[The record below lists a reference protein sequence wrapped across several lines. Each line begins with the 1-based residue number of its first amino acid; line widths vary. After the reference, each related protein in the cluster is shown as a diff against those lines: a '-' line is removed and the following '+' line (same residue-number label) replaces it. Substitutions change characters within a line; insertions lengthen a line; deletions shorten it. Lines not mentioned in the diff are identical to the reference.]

1 MMSPGSDGI
10 SRSIHFGPRPRRL
23 VAKIADFRSANT
35 GSIPVGAIGFDFPR
49 TSTAHEPEIDLGP
62 LTLKTFGIM
71 FALGFLGAGAVSAR
85 RFKELGKP
93 PDWAYEM
100 IFAGLIGGIVGAR
113 ALLPRSRTGT
123 KSSAISLG
131 NLFSGS
137 GLVWY
142 GGAIGGASRLRLG
155 LATRLPRASRCSTL
169 RGHAARAR
177 YALGRIGCQVSGDG
191 DYGKAWDGPWAMAYP
206 HGTKPIDTPVQPT
219 PIYETLAMG
228 LVAYFLWRL
237 RDRVQPG
244 VLFAI
249 YLVFAGTE
257 RLLVEFIRR
266 NTPEFL
272 GLTQPQ
278 LISVGDDDRRRR
290 LAGGKGPPRRAH
302 ARRRRRDR
310 AEQGAGLAVLPPRSV
325 PTGPAGPVE
334 HDVVLGDLKTHL
346 AGQPIDGLLEL
357 LVVERNHPPAD
368 IADEVMVMIASGHE
382 RLVPGDSLADLQSPH
397 ELHVG
402 QQLERPVDAREPHA
416 VALPPQAGL
425 DLRGGER
432 ARLLRQQVDNRQPRL
447 TLPEPR
453 RLQLVDRAL
462 APCGPRIVH
471 RVRAYPGSR
480 PPAAGPV
487 PRMRRDA
494 RTAQAPMLTSA

>member
-1 MMSPGSDGI
+1 MQ
-10 SRSIHFGPRPRRL
+10 
-23 VAKIADFRSANT
+23 
-35 GSIPVGAIGFDFPR
+35 
-49 TSTAHEPEIDLGP
+49 PEIHLGP
-62 LTLKTFGIM
+62 LTLQTFGIA
-71 FALGFLGAGAVSAR
+71 FALAFIAAGAVLGR
-85 RFKELGKP
+85 RLKELGKP
-93 PDWAYEM
+93 TDWAYELV
-100 IFAGLIGGIVGAR
+100 FSALVGGIVGAR
-113 ALLPRSRTGT
+113 LDFIIQNYDAVKDDL
-123 KSSAISLG
+123 LG

-142 GGAIGGASRLRLG
+142 GGAIGGAIGVGLWAWRRKMLNLALLDICAAPLALG
-155 LATRLPRASRCSTL
+155 
-169 RGHAARAR
+169 
-177 YALGRIGCQVSGDG
+177 YAIGRIGCQVSGDG

-206 HGTKPIDTPVQPT
+206 HGTKPIDTTGPPD
-219 PIYETLAMG
+219 AD
-228 LVAYFLWRL
+228 L
-237 RDRVQPG
+237 RDARHGPR
-244 VLFAI
+244 
-249 YLVFAGTE
+249 
-257 RLLVEFIRR
+257 RLLALAPARPLSSRASSSRSTSCSPAPSGFLVEFIRR
-266 NTPEFL
+266 NTPESPRPHAAAAD
-272 GLTQPQ
+272 QR
-278 LISVGDDDRRRR
+278 GDDDRRRH

-425 DLRGGER
+425 DLRRGER